1 MTSFKKM
8 EHDINNLFKNVYW
21 VPSMY
26 KALGIQHVPKK
37 KREREDSLS
46 HGTFMWGQQITA
58 SPIKCGQRPEQSER
72 VSWVVLQGMSF
83 QGGINSMWPR
93 PETVAGF
100 RDGKGVLGIEGRSK
114 EVLVTY
120 QKDVNIPNRPDH
132 CTLTSS

>member
-1 MTSFKKM
+1 
-8 EHDINNLFKNVYW
+8 
-21 VPSMY
+21 
-26 KALGIQHVPKK
+26 
-37 KREREDSLS
+37 
-46 HGTFMWGQQITA
+46 MWGQQITA